1 MSNFDFD
8 NEPEDQLDILELVK
22 KYENASKRD
31 AALFFEEEDYEAIV
45 DYYLHQSRFDVALEV
60 TNKSIVQYPYSA
72 ALLFKK
78 AQVHFNLKQLAQAL
92 ETLDIAEIY
101 DSSDIDIHML
111 KSEIFT
117 FQSRYGEAIEILKS
131 IIETADVLDLP
142 DIYLQ
147 MCDIY
152 EDWEKYF
159 EVYNYLI
166 LCLEID
172 PINEEALHRFN
183 YCVEITDRFEES
195 IPFILQLIDK
205 DPYSKFAWYN
215 LACAYRGLDAYEKS
229 IDAFEYV
236 IAIDEEADFVYQ
248 DMAELHYK
256 NGQFSKALEVIKDLS
271 DNFEADDE
279 IYFLQG
285 KCHEALGNTKMARY
299 CYRKAVHNNP
309 SMSEVYF
316 RIGETY
322 KQDGQWEQAYKSF
335 QKANELEKEQ
345 YDFCLA
351 MAGAAIEIGETEV
364 AIDACETAIDIFMN
378 RYEAYFI
385 LGKVMAVN
393 GDTETAREVLMKGT
407 EVCKS
412 AIELNYAICAIA
424 FMENKNKEGE
434 VLLRMLLEEDAELYE
449 TLFDFNDE
457 LNENLFIQRILSEYI

>member
-8 NEPEDQLDILELVK
+8 NEPEDQLDVLELVR
-22 KYENASKRD
+22 KYENASNR
-31 AALFFEEEDYEAIV
+31 AVTPFFEEEDYEAII
-45 DYYLHQSRFDVALEV
+45 DYYLQQSRFDVAFEV
-60 TNKSIVQYPYSA
+60 TNKSIAQYPYSA

-78 AQVHFNLKQLAQAL
+78 AQVYFNLKQLVQAL
-92 ETLDIAEIY
+92 EALDMAEIY
-101 DSSDIDIHML
+101 DSSEIDIYML
-111 KSEIFT
+111 RAEIFT
-117 FQSRYGEAIEILKS
+117 FQSRYEEAIAILKS
-131 IIETADVLDLP
+131 IIETADKADLP

-152 EDWEKYF
+152 EDWEKYV
-159 EVYNYLI
+159 EVYDCLI
-166 LCLEID
+166 MCLEIE
-172 PINEEALHRFN
+172 PTNEEALHRFN
-183 YCVEITDRFEES
+183 YCVEITDRFEEC
-195 IPFILQLIDK
+195 IPFVLQLIDK
-205 DPYSKFAWYN
+205 NPYSKFAWYN

-229 IDAFEYV
+229 INAFEYV
-236 IAIDEEADFVYQ
+236 LAIDEEADFVYQ

-256 NGQFSKALEVIKDLS
+256 NGKYSKALEVIKDLC
-271 DNFEADDE
+271 NEFEADDE

-285 KCHEALGNTKMARY
+285 KCYEALGDTKMARY
-299 CYRKAVHNNP
+299 CYRKAVHDNP
-309 SMSEVYF
+309 SLSEVYF

-351 MAGAAIEIGETEV
+351 MAGAASEIGETEV

-434 VLLRMLLEEDAELYE
+434 VLLRMLLEEDVELYE

-457 LNENLFIQRILSEYI
+457 LNENIFIQRILSAYI